1 MTTIVLNYSK
11 SLLETIWENLKGFG
25 KSLVFARQ
33 MAANREVAEY
43 LHRTGEYR
51 TYHEALDSLN
61 RKALQAMKDWKTL

>member
-1 MTTIVLNYSK
+1 MTQLVLNYST
-11 SLLETIWENLKGFG
+11 SLLESIWENLKGIGRSF
-25 KSLVFARQ
+25 VYARQ
-33 MAANREVAEY
+33 MSVNREVAEY